1 MGKIDRDLVQSLD
14 WNLLKIFDAI
24 VQSGGIARAA
34 QRLGRQQPAIS
45 LALKRLEDRIQCKLC
60 RRGPGGFMLSEEGRR
75 LAEICQ
81 QLREQVRNLP
91 DTIAG
96 TGQEVKGSLRISVI
110 SNLINPA
117 LDQLI
122 LNFNER
128 YPLVKILVD
137 VSSWSDVIDALLR
150 GDIDVGISPVR
161 QPRAELNYLRLFR
174 EVHVAYCGQ
183 RHRLFGARK
192 VRPAQLAN
200 EHFVL
205 TGSDEPDQLSDFRL
219 RYGIGRHVAGVSPHL
234 EEAKRLTTLG
244 VGLCFLPEGYA
255 EPEVASGR
263 LWPVLSPVG
272 APRMDIFVIT
282 NPNASRHLS
291 RQLFVDET
299 LALLHQTE
307 AAPEAEQPSKQSRK
321 D

>member
-45 LALKRLEDRIQCKLC
+45 LALKRLEDRTQCRLC
-60 RRGPGGFMLSEEGRR
+60 RRGPAGFMLSEEGRR

-96 TGQEVKGSLRISVI
+96 TGQEVKGSLRVSVI
-110 SNLINPA
+110 SNLISPT
-117 LDQLI
+117 LDRLI
-122 LNFNER
+122 LRFNER

-137 VSSWSDVIDALLR
+137 VASWNDVIDALLR
-150 GDIDVGISPVR
+150 GDIDVGISPAR
-161 QPRAELNYLRLFR
+161 QQRAELNYLRLFR
-174 EVHVAYCGQ
+174 EVHVAYCG
-183 RHRLFGARK
+183 RGHRLFGARK
-192 VRPAQLAN
+192 VRPAQLAE

-255 EPEVASGR
+255 APEVASGR
-263 LWPVLSPVG
+263 LWPVLSPTG

-282 NPNASRHLS
+282 NPNAPHHLS
-291 RQLFVDET
+291 RQLFVEET
-299 LALLHQTE
+299 LALLAE
-307 AAPEAEQPSKQSRK
+307 PEATPRARQARRHSR
-321 D
+321 

>member
-1 MGKIDRDLVQSLD
+1 MGKIDRDLVQLLD

-34 QRLGRQQPAIS
+34 QKLGRQQPAIS

-81 QLREQVRNLP
+81 QLRDQVRNLP

-96 TGQEVKGSLRISVI
+96 TDQEVKGSLRISVI

-137 VSSWSDVIDALLR
+137 VASWSEVIDALLR
-150 GDIDVGISPVR
+150 GDIDVGISPAR

-174 EVHVAYCGQ
+174 EVHVPYCGR

-192 VRPAQLAN
+192 VRPAQLAE

-282 NPNASRHLS
+282 NPNASHHPS
-291 RQLFVDET
+291 RQLFVEET
-299 LALLHQTE
+299 LALFPQTE
-307 AAPEAEQPSKQSRK
+307 AAPEAEQPGKQSGK
-321 D
+321 N

>member
-1 MGKIDRDLVQSLD
+1 
-14 WNLLKIFDAI
+14 
-24 VQSGGIARAA
+24 
-34 QRLGRQQPAIS
+34 
-45 LALKRLEDRIQCKLC
+45 
-60 RRGPGGFMLSEEGRR
+60 MLSEEGRR

-81 QLREQVRNLP
+81 QLREQVRDLP
-91 DTIAG
+91 ETIAG
-96 TGQEVKGSLRISVI
+96 MGQDVKGSLRISVI

-117 LDQLI
+117 LDQLL

-128 YPLVKILVD
+128 YPLVKILVG
-137 VSSWSDVIDALLR
+137 VASWSDVIDALLR
-150 GDIDVGISPVR
+150 GDIDVGICPAR
-161 QPRAELNYLRLFR
+161 QQRAELNYLPLFR
-174 EVHVAYCGQ
+174 EVHVAYCGR

-192 VRPAQLAN
+192 VRPAQLA
-200 EHFVL
+200 EEPFVL

-219 RYGIGRHVAGVSPHL
+219 QHGIGRHIAGVSPHL
-234 EEAKRLTTLG
+234 EEAKRLTMLG

-282 NPNASRHLS
+282 NPNAPHHLS
-291 RQLFVDET
+291 RELFVEET
-299 LALLHQTE
+299 LALLDRPGM
-307 AAPEAEQPSKQSRK
+307 AAGARQARKPPRK

>member
-14 WNLLKIFDAI
+14 WNLLKVFDAI

-34 QRLGRQQPAIS
+34 QRLGRQQPAVS

-60 RRGPGGFMLSEEGRR
+60 RRGPAGFMLSEEGRR

-81 QLREQVRNLP
+81 ELREQVRDLP
-91 DTIAG
+91 ETIAG
-96 TGQEVKGSLRISVI
+96 MDQEVKGSLRISVI
-110 SNLINPA
+110 SNLINPV
-117 LDQLI
+117 LDQLL

-128 YPLVKILVD
+128 YPLIKILVD
-137 VSSWSDVIDALLR
+137 VASWSEVIDALLR
-150 GDIDVGISPVR
+150 ADIDVGIAPAR
-161 QPRAELNYLRLFR
+161 QQRAELNYHRLFR
-174 EVHVAYCGQ
+174 EVHVAYCGR

-192 VRPAQLAN
+192 VRPVQLA
-200 EHFVL
+200 EESFVL

-219 RYGIGRHVAGVSPHL
+219 RHGIGRHVAGVSPHL
-234 EEAKRLTTLG
+234 EEAKRLATLG

-282 NPNASRHLS
+282 NPNAPRHPS
-291 RQLFVDET
+291 RQLFVEET
-299 LALLHQTE
+299 LALLHQDG
-307 AAPEAEQPSKQSRK
+307 AALAKHGRKQPNQY
-321 D
+321 

>member
-1 MGKIDRDLVQSLD
+1 MGKINRDLVQSLD
-14 WNLLKIFDAI
+14 WNLLKVFDAI

-34 QRLGRQQPAIS
+34 QRLGRQQPAVS

-60 RRGPGGFMLSEEGRR
+60 RRGPAGFRLSEEGRR

-96 TGQEVKGSLRISVI
+96 TGQEVKGSLRIGVI
-110 SNLINPA
+110 SNLISPA

-122 LNFNER
+122 RNFNER
-128 YPLVKILVD
+128 YPQVKILLD

-150 GDIDVGISPVR
+150 GDIDVGIAPAR
-161 QPRAELNYLRLFR
+161 QQRAELNYLRLFR
-174 EVHVAYCGQ
+174 EVHVAYCGR

-192 VRPAQLAN
+192 VRPRQLAE

-219 RYGIGRHVAGVSPHL
+219 RHGIGRHVAGVSPHL
-234 EEAKRLTTLG
+234 EEAKRLAVMG

-272 APRMDIFVIT
+272 A
-282 NPNASRHLS
+282 
-291 RQLFVDET
+291 
-299 LALLHQTE
+299 
-307 AAPEAEQPSKQSRK
+307 
-321 D
+321 